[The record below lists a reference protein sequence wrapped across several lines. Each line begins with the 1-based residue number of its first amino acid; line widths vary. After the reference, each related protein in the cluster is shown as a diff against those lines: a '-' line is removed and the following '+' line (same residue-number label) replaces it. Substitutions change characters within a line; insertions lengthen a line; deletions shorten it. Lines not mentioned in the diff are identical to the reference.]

1 MKRKL
6 LGLPI
11 LLFFASTS
19 FTQSIGKVVLNKG
32 QKFIQEAT
40 GNILV
45 SQEMMG
51 QQMQSKI
58 DISSTNTLEVTN
70 VKDTSY
76 SLTNTITKMKMNMS
90 AMGQDMSYD
99 SDREDNDS
107 MMSNSMGK
115 MINDPQSF
123 EISPMGKLISKSDT
137 TSELTNN
144 DMMSGLQNVLG
155 NSDAFLAMPL
165 KAKAGY
171 SWVDSVDKDGSRSNM
186 TYTIK
191 ELRGNDA
198 TVSVKGAM
206 QMSQKAEA
214 QNVEFTNNSTGAI
227 SGELVIDAKTG
238 IIKQRNT
245 AIETTGTVEV
255 MGQQIPM
262 TTKTTS
268 QTTLRSAD

>member
-1 MKRKL
+1 
-6 LGLPI
+6 
-11 LLFFASTS
+11 
-19 FTQSIGKVVLNKG
+19 
-32 QKFIQEAT
+32 
-40 GNILV
+40 
-45 SQEMMG
+45 
-51 QQMQSKI
+51 
-58 DISSTNTLEVTN
+58 
-70 VKDTSY
+70 
-76 SLTNTITKMKMNMS
+76 MKMNMS

-115 MINDPQSF
+115 MINNPQSF

-165 KAKAGY
+165 KAKIGY

-214 QNVEFTNNSTGAI
+214 QNVEFTNNSTGTI

-268 QTTLRSAD
+268 QTTLRSAE